1 MKIYRNP
8 IRGQYQVAHQI
19 KVKVV
24 NRMMRYFR
32 IFMSISVN
40 KFVSLYYRIIYK
52 QLNTLSITLRST
64 AKDTSYIM
72 PGVMIS
78 CTHSEVQLNKT
89 MRLLLFT

>member
-1 MKIYRNP
+1 MSGHTSNK
-8 IRGQYQVAHQI
+8 GKGSQSDDAL
-19 KVKVV
+19 
-24 NRMMRYFR
+24 FR